1 MIEFFVYNLIH
12 VRVYTEIGPKQEV
25 HLKIFFDN
33 IYRFI
38 ANKNVALVKKISAS
52 NHMFKR
58 KIWDKFT
65 EFTFLEFLNLFEF
78 SKFQKMNEVNFSEIS
93 RINM

>member
-1 MIEFFVYNLIH
+1 M
-12 VRVYTEIGPKQEV
+12 
-25 HLKIFFDN
+25 KIIFDN

-38 ANKNVALVKKISAS
+38 ANKNAALVKKISAS

-58 KIWDKFT
+58 EIWDKFT
-65 EFTFLEFLNLFEF
+65 EFNFLEFLNLFEF

-93 RINM
+93 RINV

>member
-65 EFTFLEFLNLFEF
+65 EFTFLKI
-78 SKFQKMNEVNFSEIS
+78 SKFQTMNEVNLPQIS
-93 RINM
+93 LINVIPG